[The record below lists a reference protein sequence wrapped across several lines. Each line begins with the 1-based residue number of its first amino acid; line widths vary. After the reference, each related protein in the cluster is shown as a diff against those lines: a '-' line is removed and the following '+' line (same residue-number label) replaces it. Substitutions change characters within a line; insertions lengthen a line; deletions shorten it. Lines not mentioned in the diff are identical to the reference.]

1 MSEKEFQRVRIWS
14 GWLRLSHWA
23 VGLAT
28 LVLLS
33 TGWLIQESPSLAE
46 SALDVHYLAAGI
58 LVIGLVARVVLM
70 FAGQAHERFV
80 ALIPRSSELKAIA
93 DTLRFYI
100 SFGRMPLPRWYAQNP
115 LWKPFYLF
123 CYLVLFVQVVS
134 GAVMPDYPL
143 VAGFYLPSL
152 HAFWAQGLFWF
163 SLLHVAA
170 VGLHDVR
177 GSMADISAMLSGFR
191 LFSIDRG
198 LREGDNEEP
207 VRFVSLDDLKR
218 R

>member
-58 LVIGLVARVVLM
+58 LVIGLVARVALM

-115 LWKPFYLF
+115 LWKPLYLF

-134 GAVMPDYPL
+134 GAVMSDHPL

-152 HAFWAQGLFWF
+152 HAFWAEVLFWF
-163 SLLHVAA
+163 SLLHIAA
-170 VGLHDVR
+170 VCLHDVR
-177 GSMADISAMLSGFR
+177 GNMADISAMLSGFR

>member
-1 MSEKEFQRVRIWS
+1 MSEKEYQRVRVWS

-23 VGLAT
+23 AGLAT

-58 LVIGLVARVVLM
+58 LVIGLLARVALM
-70 FAGQAHERFV
+70 FVGQAHERIV
-80 ALIPRSSELKAIA
+80 ALIPRSSEFKAIA

-123 CYLVLFVQVVS
+123 SYLALFMQVLS
-134 GAVMPDYPL
+134 GALMSDYPL
-143 VAGFYLPSL
+143 VSGFYLPSL
-152 HAFWAQGLFWF
+152 HAFWAQVLFWF

-170 VGLHDVR
+170 VCLHDVR
-177 GSMADISAMLSGFR
+177 GSMADISAMLNGFR
-191 LFSIDRG
+191 LFSIDRAP
-198 LREGDNEEP
+198 LEGENEEP
-207 VRFVSLDDLKR
+207 VRFVSLDDFKR